1 MSISK
6 TIFGTLG
13 ENEVYSYVLYNG
25 KDLRAEILNYGGI
38 VRRLIYKGTDVV
50 LGRDNLSEY
59 QNNTGYYGALIG
71 RNSNRI
77 ANAKFELNGKDYTLA
92 VNDKGNNLHGGIVG
106 YNARVWNAECVDGD
120 EPKLILTLHSPDGEE
135 GFPGN
140 VDVKV
145 TYTLTS
151 DNQLVIHYEGTTDED
166 TVLNMTNHSYFN
178 LNGHSNGTIDNH
190 TLMLDSSFFTPNCD
204 QCMPTGEIWAS
215 KGTAFDFTTPKT
227 LKEGFESGD
236 KQVDMFGGFDHNFV
250 LNGRGYR
257 HTGTL
262 IGDKTGI
269 KMDMYTDL
277 PAVQLYT
284 GNSIELGRCCKDC
297 AIYTTHSAL
306 CLETQ
311 VFPNSL
317 KHAHYPGPILR
328 KGEKY
333 DTTTS
338 YKFS

>member
-6 TIFGTLG
+6 TIFGTIA
-13 ENEVYSYVLYNG
+13 NTQVYSYVLSNN
-25 KDLRAEILNYGGI
+25 KDLKAEILNYGGI
-38 VRRLIYKGTDVV
+38 IKRLIYKGTDVV

-59 QNNTGYYGALIG
+59 QNNSGYYGAVIG

-77 ANAKFELNGKDYTLA
+77 AGAEFELNGKTYKLA
-92 VNDKGNNLHGGIVG
+92 KNDKDNNLHGGNIG
-106 YNARVWNAECVDGD
+106 YNARVWEAKCIDSD
-120 EPKLILTLHSPDGEE
+120 EPQLILTLHSPDGEE

-151 DNQLVIHYEGTTDED
+151 DNQLIIHYEGTTDMD

-178 LNGHSNGTIDNH
+178 LNGHNCGTIDNH
-190 TLMLDSSFFTPNCD
+190 TLMLNSSFYTPNSE
-204 QCMPTGEIWAS
+204 QCMPTGEVWAS

-227 LKEGFESGD
+227 LKEGFESTE
-236 KQVDMFGGFDHNFV
+236 KQVDMFGGFDHNFI
-250 LNGRGYR
+250 LDGRGYR
-257 HTGTL
+257 HAGTL
-262 IGDKTGI
+262 TGDKTAI
-269 KMDMYTDL
+269 KMDVYTDL
-277 PAVQLYT
+277 PGVQLYT
-284 GNSIELGRCCKDC
+284 GNALELERICKDG
-297 AIYTTHSAL
+297 AVYITHSAL

-311 VFPNSL
+311 AFPNCL
-317 KHAHYPGPILR
+317 KHSHFPGAILR